1 MQPSVVHQHKLP
13 TAKQHAKR
21 QPDAGWGSGQLTII
35 PPQISQLR
43 RWFPLQVQVSLP
55 HFWGFASEVARNSF
69 CIENP
74 SRQIDFH
81 RSIEPKRNM
90 SITRVRQTSFS
101 IFFPCNLQKVVGKRG
116 KRGKRGSHL
125 LSYETPP
132 RSSVNTAVFTAGAE
146 PKAQRFR

>member
-1 MQPSVVHQHKLP
+1 MRV
-13 TAKQHAKR
+13 AM
-21 QPDAGWGSGQLTII
+21 GSGQLTII
-35 PPQISQLR
+35 PKPQISQLR

-55 HFWGFASEVARNSF
+55 HFWGCASEVARNSF

-74 SRQIDFH
+74 SRLQFDFH
-81 RSIEPKRNM
+81 RSIEPKRSKRNM
-90 SITRVRQTSFS
+90 SITRVQQTSFS
-101 IFFPCNLQKVVGKRG
+101 IFFPCNLQKVVG